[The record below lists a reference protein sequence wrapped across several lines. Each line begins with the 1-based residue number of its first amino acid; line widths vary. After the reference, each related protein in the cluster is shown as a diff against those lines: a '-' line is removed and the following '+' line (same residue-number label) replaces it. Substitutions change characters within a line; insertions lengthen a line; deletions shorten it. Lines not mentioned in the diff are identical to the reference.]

1 MIRYRTSVQ
10 CESCVT
16 VFPVI
21 DVDPLDPLAGPTFG
35 GPFCRGFFTFAIDDS
50 PILAVRAAARR
61 AVQRIVKAGAQAAFA
76 SQWKSTQ
83 LCRQQRFRGL
93 RFAPSHLAE
102 KICQMRFVSFFLEKT
117 LPRMGSVAGLCGS
130 VQRVALP

>member
-1 MIRYRTSVQ
+1 M
-10 CESCVT
+10 T

-35 GPFCRGFFTFAIDDS
+35 GPFYRGFFTFAIDDS

>member
-1 MIRYRTSVQ
+1 M
-10 CESCVT
+10 T

-50 PILAVRAAARR
+50 PILHVAVRDASSVSGVFVSRL
-61 AVQRIVKAGAQAAFA
+61 RIWQKKG
-76 SQWKSTQ
+76 
-83 LCRQQRFRGL
+83 
-93 RFAPSHLAE
+93 
-102 KICQMRFVSFFLEKT
+102 QMRFVSFFLEKT